1 MPDKEKSILGKQF
14 SLELSDILKNL
25 GEASEIVHKESYERI
40 DWDLFKRK
48 ILSASN
54 GSKAPL

>member
-1 MPDKEKSILGKQF
+1 MPDKEKSISGKQF

-48 ILSASN
+48 L
-54 GSKAPL
+54 